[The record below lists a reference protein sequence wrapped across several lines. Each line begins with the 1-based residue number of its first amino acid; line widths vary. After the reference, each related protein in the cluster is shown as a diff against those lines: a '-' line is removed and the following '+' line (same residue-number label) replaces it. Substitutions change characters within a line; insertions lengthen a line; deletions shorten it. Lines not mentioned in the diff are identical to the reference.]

1 MYHSDKS
8 EKCTR
13 LLSDLPDLINWDVS
27 NAIQETRNKNVLKN
41 LGDDFKKCISF
52 YFPFN

>member
-1 MYHSDKS
+1 MYHSVNS

-27 NAIQETRNKNVLKN
+27 NAMQETRNKNVLKN
-41 LGDDFKKCISF
+41 LGDDFKKM
-52 YFPFN
+52 YFFLFPL